1 MKCCIIIS
9 IYKNDTLNQ
18 IKEALE
24 SLYNQTLKADIFIK
38 IDGIINKEI
47 EKFLDESFKNKQIY
61 YLDKREPNKGL
72 AISLNELLTKVLAL
86 EYTYI
91 FRMDADDICN
101 KDRIKLQINF
111 MEQNKEV
118 DICGTFI
125 EEFGDGI
132 DYNKI
137 VKYPLTHNEM
147 FKFFSKRVPLAHVSV
162 CFRNSFFQKAG
173 LYPTKGH
180 ITNEDSLLWLM
191 GFKHNCIFANIDYIG
206 VKVRVSKNFF
216 NRRGSLKKIFFD
228 FQNRL
233 LINKELDYGIK
244 GNIFAIGMLI
254 INILPPSI
262 KKLAY
267 KYLRN

>member
-1 MKCCIIIS
+1 MKYCIIMS

-18 IKEALE
+18 MQEALE

-38 IDGIINKEI
+38 IDGFIDINI
-47 EKFLDESFKNKQIY
+47 EKFLYQELKNKKIY
-61 YLDKREPNKGL
+61 YLDKRDENKGL
-72 AISLNELLTKVLAL
+72 ACSLNELLEKVLSL
-86 EYTYI
+86 GYTYI

-111 MEQNKEV
+111 MEQNKTV

-132 DYNKI
+132 DYHKI
-137 VKYPLTHNEM
+137 VKYPLKHNEM
-147 FKFFSKRVPLAHVSV
+147 FEFFSKRVPLAHVSV

-173 LYPTKGH
+173 FYLTKGH

-191 GFKHNCIFANIDYIG
+191 GFKHNCIFANVDYIG
-206 VKVRVSKNFF
+206 VRVRVSKNFF
-216 NRRGSLKKIFFD
+216 NRRANFKKIFFD
-228 FQNRL
+228 FKNRL
-233 LINKELDYGIK
+233 LINKELNYGIK